1 MTTFGLFWVP
11 EWHGVLAM
19 GRSQSRSRLALLKNR
34 AAQEQYMNYI
44 AQRQIAHS
52 RPAAKNL

>member
-1 MTTFGLFWVP
+1 MSTFGLFWVP
-11 EWHGVLAM
+11 GRHDVLAM

-44 AQRQIAHS
+44 AHS